1 MISIRIM
8 LYIRWGKDGHVDS
21 LYMESFEYKK
31 FHSDLFLFISSLYY
45 NVNQPSFR
53 NLFCKVC

>member
-45 NVNQPSFR
+45 NVNQPRFR
-53 NLFCKVC
+53 NLF